1 MDSLRNHILFC
12 PMPRLSRCIVVL
24 LLVTIGFV
32 AWQYELRLD
41 AENTLIARQLAL
53 FGVAWPFE
61 SVQHQVLD
69 PKLQKSKFSSRG
81 AD

>member
-41 AENTLIARQLAL
+41 AENTLIARQLAEIDVL
-53 FGVAWPFE
+53 KEILQSVIISPERFE
-61 SVQHQVLD
+61 
-69 PKLQKSKFSSRG
+69 G
-81 AD
+81 N

>member
-1 MDSLRNHILFC
+1 
-12 PMPRLSRCIVVL
+12 VL